1 MSQTLFEFARSFATG
16 RLTPDE
22 FANAYIELW
31 KIERDQNIL
40 RLDHTALS
48 ECLSTIFCLADLYYP
63 ESSREEYELNGEQLR
78 ARVQEMIDK
87 LSHYE
92 PP

>member
-22 FANAYIELW
+22 FANSYIELW
-31 KIERDQNIL
+31 NIERDQ
-40 RLDHTALS
+40 RLLPLDPAPLS
-48 ECLSTIFCLADLYYP
+48 GCLSTIFCLADLYNP
-63 ESSREEYELNGEQLR
+63 DLGREEYELDGEQLR